1 MVWSGLAECHRRCGQ
16 RCCDNTCSPH
26 PHKTLLRTG
35 NATCWRPIAFRK
47 TLRGH
52 LSLCDGR
59 HPAHFRPLCPLSR
72 APQPDR
78 IFRPRPHSHR
88 IYHNRT
94 LWHIPRPSLGK
105 TRHCATAIF
114 GFALAFAVPVI
125 MLLSFQIG
133 HFLALPMIG
142 SFILGTALIFQS
154 EEAKYLRSPA

>member
-105 TRHCATAIF
+105 TRHCATAICF
-114 GFALAFAVPVI
+114 SGSRICGHRRRTNLRTSAV
-125 MLLSFQIG
+125 F
-133 HFLALPMIG
+133 HRR
-142 SFILGTALIFQS
+142 T
-154 EEAKYLRSPA
+154 LRPCIHPRL